1 MNELDV
7 DFPIEDFLRIY
18 NKVVS
23 LLRVE
28 DLHYLKFIFEVFIM
42 FYLGIDI
49 AKNTHVAS
57 LLDETVVKYKN
68 QA

>member
-7 DFPIEDFLRIY
+7 GYFLVSLRIY
-18 NKVVS
+18 NKVVTHI
-23 LLRVE
+23 RVE

-57 LLDETVVKYKN
+57 LIDEKR
-68 QA
+68 